1 MKKVFVLLMTATLV
15 CTFALGS
22 FAYSS
27 LEDSTMTA
35 RFYITDD
42 FPQSEAGNAFSMVS
56 QCGNLVI
63 HVTDDTTI
71 IFENCVPIDNDGSD
85 CTNQV
90 RDLLFCRTLAEAMD
104 GRMMRVTYGITTR
117 SLPPQTNPTEI
128 VILFEEATPS

>member
-1 MKKVFVLLMTATLV
+1 MKKTFILLTTIALF
-15 CTFALGS
+15 CTFVLGS

-27 LEDSTMTA
+27 PEESIMTA

-42 FPQSEAGNAFSMVS
+42 FPQTESGNAFSMIS

-63 HVTDDTTI
+63 HVTDDTPI
-71 IFENCVPIDNDGSD
+71 IFEDCLPIDNDGSD

-90 RDLLFCRTLAEAMD
+90 RDLLFCRTLAEAID

-117 SLPPQTNPTEI
+117 SLPPQTNPVEI